1 MPLIDREGRLFGR
14 LNVFDLFVVCVVVA
28 LAAIAYFKLSA
39 PHRVA
44 PPFALASER
53 VVAEVELQLPAEQPW
68 LCDYAQPGTGE
79 QDPRTGLP
87 SVEVLGC
94 GLREGF
100 HVVALR
106 VHGVRDGDSPLLF
119 EGAPL
124 VPGRHLEINTEVA
137 ILSGVVRSTR
147 IVPP

>member
-14 LNVFDLFVVCVVVA
+14 LNIFDCFVVCVVIA
-28 LAAIAYFKLSA
+28 LAAIAYHKLSA

-44 PPFALASER
+44 PPFALESER
-53 VVAEVELQLPAEQPW
+53 VVAEVELQLPVEQPW
-68 LCDYAQPGTGE
+68 LCEYAQPGTGE

-106 VHGVRDGDSPLLF
+106 IHGVRDGESPLLF

-124 VPGRHLEINTEVA
+124 LPGRRLEINTETA